1 VPIETNSPGLAALG
15 DLFLRIGNSQGE
27 EFPNTEWNSLVLESN
42 RLLKIVACHTRPAV
56 VDNAAHS
63 LAKIIRASNN
73 LGVSSAMRNSG
84 VLQSQKARAGKRART
99 DRRWR
104 SIRCSIVWVCRKQK
118 LKLVASDSFAESIKK
133 DVLEAAKRFGHSD
146 LTKGTSTR
154 SIERHIA
161 AILKDSR
168 LLNAILDECEL
179 HGLFEKA
186 F

>member
-1 VPIETNSPGLAALG
+1 LAALG
-15 DLFLRIGNSQGE
+15 DIFLRIVDSQHD

-42 RLLKIVACHTRPAV
+42 RFLKIVARHTCPAV
-56 VDNAAHS
+56 VDNTAHS

-73 LGVSSAMRNSG
+73 LGISSAMRNSA
-84 VLQSQKARAGKRART
+84 LFQSQKARAGKQVRT

-104 SIRCSIVWVCRKQK
+104 SIRCAIVWVCRKQK

-146 LTKGTSTR
+146 LSKGTSTR

-161 AILKDSR
+161 ALLKDRR
-168 LLNAILDECEL
+168 LLNAILDEIEFQ
-179 HGLFEKA
+179 GLI
-186 F
+186 